1 MDENVLARLRTPGD
15 GGYGADDVG
24 ALLADYDNVTG
35 TLDGANA
42 KIAEMQ
48 AQLDDAVAQIA
59 VLKAQNYDLIMAQPA
74 TETPDEDDRGDD
86 EGDDEG
92 GVSDL
97 IDDNYSGGSDDD
109 SDSKKEDKE

>member
-1 MDENVLARLRTPGD
+1 MDESILARLRDPGEA
-15 GGYGADDVG
+15 GYGADDVG
-24 ALLADYDNVTG
+24 ALLADYDGITG

-48 AQLDDAVAQIA
+48 AQLDDMTAQIA

-74 TETPDEDDRGDD
+74 TEDPVEDGQGGDRDD
-86 EGDDEG
+86 SQG

-97 IDDNYSGGSDDD
+97 IDDNYSDSSDDS
-109 SDSKKEDKE
+109 SDDKKEGKE